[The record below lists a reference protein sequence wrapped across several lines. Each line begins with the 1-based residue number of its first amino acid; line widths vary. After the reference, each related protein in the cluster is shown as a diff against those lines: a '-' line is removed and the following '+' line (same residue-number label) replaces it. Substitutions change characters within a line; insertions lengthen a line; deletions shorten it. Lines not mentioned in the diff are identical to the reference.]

1 MPIKH
6 GGALIRRFRR
16 GLFEITV
23 TAFDD
28 KDYDPYTTGLDDEI
42 RDKIEDGTFTVFR
55 VEATLWLLG
64 RELATEHLGGC
75 ICESPCDFMD
85 HIGLRQ
91 AERDHLAQ
99 TGHAVSIGSYF
110 SDMVR
115 AVIEEGRK
123 EAIKLLPQ
131 LHGIRLR
138 GAPQPAPLLPMLE
151 RLRKIGVDGVVERR
165 RTGEPMWSAL
175 DEVKAVA
182 EAAITTVKEGQL

>member
-28 KDYDPYTTGLDDEI
+28 KDYDPYTTGIDDEI

-75 ICESPCDFMD
+75 IYESPRDFMD

-91 AERDHLAQ
+91 VERDHLAQ

-151 RLRKIGVDGVVERR
+151 RLRKIGVDGVVF
-165 RTGEPMWSAL
+165 
-175 DEVKAVA
+175 K
-182 EAAITTVKEGQL
+182 KH

>member
-28 KDYDPYTTGLDDEI
+28 KDYDPYTTGIDDEI

-75 ICESPCDFMD
+75 IYESPRDFMD

-91 AERDHLAQ
+91 VERDHLAQ
-99 TGHAVSIGSYF
+99 TGHSVSIGSYF
-110 SDMVR
+110 SDMVC
-115 AVIEEGRK
+115 AVIAEGRK

-138 GAPQPAPLLPMLE
+138 GAPQPDLLKALE
-151 RLRKIGVDGVVERR
+151 NILGDDGPIL
-165 RTGEPMWSAL
+165 GNGFNNPY
-175 DEVKAVA
+175 VA
-182 EAAITTVKEGQL
+182 EARAEVAKAKGELP